1 MSVSGSRLL
10 PACCTW
16 CSEFRQGLVG
26 VSHTQKIAKAFF
38 FGVYLCLPSTLT
50 WCLWRH
56 LRHVKSNTWGS
67 HSCTYKGKIY
77 FIHNMIY
84 ALGSQTRIQL
94 HTYSTQR
101 SRETTTFVKNSKNL
115 ITKMSPGLFDD
126 ALLAGHSCS
135 LTSSRQWPQRS
146 QRAPI
151 NQPYCYHV
159 RTKLCGETCFK
170 DVTGT
175 Q

>member
-1 MSVSGSRLL
+1 MLYL
-10 PACCTW
+10 M
-16 CSEFRQGLVG
+16 FRIQAG
-26 VSHTQKIAKAFF
+26 VSRGVSYPKDCQSILFWSLPVSPKHPHMMPMKTSKTRKIKYLRFPFLHVQGKDILYTQ
-38 FGVYLCLPSTLT
+38 
-50 WCLWRH
+50 
-56 LRHVKSNTWGS
+56 
-67 HSCTYKGKIY
+67 
-77 FIHNMIY
+77 Y

-115 ITKMSPGLFDD
+115 ITKMSPGLFDG
-126 ALLAGHSCS
+126 ALLVGHSCS

-146 QRAPI
+146 QRAPR